1 MDAESPT
8 RLSWYDTRSNWY
20 GRPVATSIVADVA
33 YRELTDAL
41 RRGVFRPGTKL
52 PGERGLAV
60 QFGVSRSTLRAA
72 LGQLEAEGGLARSAQ
87 RGWFV
92 PSEVVG
98 EPASTLQT
106 FTEMARAR
114 GLRPT
119 SHVLERTIRPS
130 TLEESA
136 QLRIA
141 PAARVLVIRRLR
153 GMEDT
158 PVCIDTNTLPLANV
172 EPLATADLEDQ
183 SLYEW
188 LGSAC
193 GISVH
198 RCAYSVQAAAA
209 EPELASLLDIEPGRP
224 VLVGRE
230 VAYASNGTPVLIGI
244 NHYRGDAYR
253 FQADLFRPHA

>member
-1 MDAESPT
+1 
-8 RLSWYDTRSNWY
+8 
-20 GRPVATSIVADVA
+20 VVADET
-33 YRELTDAL
+33 YRGLTDAL

-52 PGERGLAV
+52 PGERDLAV

-72 LGQLEAEGGLARSAQ
+72 LDRLAAEGGLSPSAQ

-92 PSEVVG
+92 SREVVG

-106 FTEMARAR
+106 FTEMARDR

-119 SHVLERTIRPS
+119 SRVLERTIRPS

-141 PAARVLVIRRLR
+141 PAASILVIRRLR

-158 PVCIDTNTLPLANV
+158 PVCVDTNTLPLATV
-172 EPLATADLEDQ
+172 EPLATADLEDR
-183 SLYEW
+183 SLYEQ
-188 LGSAC
+188 LESRC
-193 GISVH
+193 GISVY
-198 RCAYSVQAAAA
+198 RSAYSVQAAAA
-209 EPELASLLDIEPGRP
+209 EPELAGLLDIEPASP

-230 VAYASNGTPVLIGI
+230 VAYSKNGTPVLIGVS
-244 NHYRGDAYR
+244 HYRGDAYR
-253 FQADLFRPHA
+253 FQADLFRPQA

>member
-1 MDAESPT
+1 M
-8 RLSWYDTRSNWY
+8 
-20 GRPVATSIVADVA
+20 VADET
-33 YRELTDAL
+33 YRGLTDAL
-41 RRGVFRPGTKL
+41 RRGIFRPGTRL
-52 PGERGLAV
+52 PGERALAV

-72 LGQLEAEGGLARSAQ
+72 LDRLAAEGGLAPSAQ

-92 PSEVVG
+92 PREVVG

-119 SHVLERTIRPS
+119 ARVLEQTIRPS

-141 PAARVLVIRRLR
+141 PAASVLMIRRLR
-153 GMEDT
+153 GMEET
-158 PVCIDTNTLPLANV
+158 PVCLDTNTLPLAEA
-172 EPLATADLEDQ
+172 EPLAGADLEDQ
-183 SLYEW
+183 SLYEQ
-188 LGSAC
+188 LASKC
-193 GISVH
+193 GISVY
-198 RCAYSVQAAAA
+198 RSAYSVQAAAA
-209 EPELASLLDIEPGRP
+209 EPELARLLDIEPGSP

-230 VAYASNGTPVLIGI
+230 VAYSRNGTPVLIGI

-253 FQADLFRPHA
+253 FQADLFRPQA

>member
-1 MDAESPT
+1 
-8 RLSWYDTRSNWY
+8 
-20 GRPVATSIVADVA
+20 VVADET

-41 RRGVFRPGTKL
+41 RRGVFRSGTKL
-52 PGERGLAV
+52 PGERSLAV

-72 LGQLEAEGGLARSAQ
+72 LDRLAAEGALARSAQ

-92 PSEVVG
+92 PRGVLG
-98 EPASTLQT
+98 EPPSTLQT

-119 SHVLERTIRPS
+119 SRTLERTIRPS
-130 TLEESA
+130 TIEEAA

-141 PAARVLVIRRLR
+141 PAASVLIIRRLR

-158 PVCIDTNTLPLANV
+158 PVCLDVNTLPLAAA
-172 EPLATADLEDQ
+172 EPLATADLEDE
-183 SLYEW
+183 SLYEQ
-188 LGSAC
+188 LQVKC
-193 GISVH
+193 GISVY
-198 RCAYSVQAAAA
+198 RSAYSVQAAAA
-209 EPELASLLDIEPGRP
+209 DPELARLLEVEPGSP

-230 VAYASNGTPVLIGI
+230 VAYAKDGTPVLIGV

-253 FQADLFRPHA
+253 FEADLFRPQV

>member
-1 MDAESPT
+1 M
-8 RLSWYDTRSNWY
+8 
-20 GRPVATSIVADVA
+20 
-33 YRELTDAL
+33 
-41 RRGVFRPGTKL
+41 
-52 PGERGLAV
+52 
-60 QFGVSRSTLRAA
+60 SRSTLRAA
-72 LGQLEAEGGLARSAQ
+72 LDRLAAEGGLAPSAQ

-92 PSEVVG
+92 PREVVG

-119 SHVLERTIRPS
+119 ARALERTIRPS

-141 PAARVLVIRRLR
+141 PAASVLVIRRLR

-158 PVCIDTNTLPLANV
+158 PVCIDTNTLPLAAV

-183 SLYEW
+183 SLYEQ
-188 LGSAC
+188 LESKC
-193 GISVH
+193 GISVY
-198 RCAYSVQAAAA
+198 RSAYSVQAAAA
-209 EPELASLLDIEPGRP
+209 EPELASLLDIEPGSP

-230 VAYASNGTPVLIGI
+230 VAYITDGTPVLIGI

-253 FQADLFRPHA
+253 FQADPFPAPGLNPPRKGEGLSPPSTP

>member
-1 MDAESPT
+1 
-8 RLSWYDTRSNWY
+8 
-20 GRPVATSIVADVA
+20 VVADET
-33 YRELTDAL
+33 YRGLTDAL

-52 PGERGLAV
+52 PGERALAV

-72 LGQLEAEGGLARSAQ
+72 LDRLAAEGGLSSSAQ

-92 PSEVVG
+92 PREVVG

-119 SHVLERTIRPS
+119 ARVLERTVRPS
-130 TLEESA
+130 TIEESA

-141 PAARVLVIRRLR
+141 PAASILVIRRLR

-158 PVCIDTNTLPLANV
+158 PVCIDTNTLPLATA
-172 EPLATADLEDQ
+172 EPLATADLEDR
-183 SLYEW
+183 SLYEQ
-188 LGSAC
+188 LESRC
-193 GISVH
+193 GISIY
-198 RCAYSVQAAAA
+198 RSAYSVQAAAA
-209 EPELASLLDIEPGRP
+209 APELADLLDIEPGSP
-224 VLVGRE
+224 VLVGSE
-230 VAYASNGTPVLIGI
+230 VAYSKTGTPVLIGI

-253 FQADLFRPHA
+253 FQADLFRPQA

>member
-1 MDAESPT
+1 M
-8 RLSWYDTRSNWY
+8 
-20 GRPVATSIVADVA
+20 VADET
-33 YRELTDAL
+33 YRGLTDAL
-41 RRGVFRPGTKL
+41 RRGIFRPGTRL
-52 PGERGLAV
+52 PGERALAV

-72 LGQLEAEGGLARSAQ
+72 LDRLAAEGGLAPSAQ

-92 PSEVVG
+92 PREVVG

-119 SHVLERTIRPS
+119 ARVLEQTIRPS

-141 PAARVLVIRRLR
+141 PAASVLMIRRLR
-153 GMEDT
+153 GMEET
-158 PVCIDTNTLPLANV
+158 PVCLDTNTLPLAQA
-172 EPLATADLEDQ
+172 EPLAGADLEDQ
-183 SLYEW
+183 SLYEQ
-188 LGSAC
+188 LASKC
-193 GISVH
+193 GISVY
-198 RCAYSVQAAAA
+198 RSAYSVQAAAA
-209 EPELASLLDIEPGRP
+209 EPELARLLDIEPGSP

-230 VAYASNGTPVLIGI
+230 VAYSRNGTPVLIGI

-253 FQADLFRPHA
+253 FQADLFRPQA